1 MTDFYDELRDE
12 NAMLSALN
20 DAQRATIQNLV
31 GENKALEAENAHMV
45 AELVKARRIING
57 WANWHRRVAGD
68 SDDLPYLNGKAWD
81 DAEALAD
88 NSETFLRRKPLA
100 GGGDE

>member
-20 DAQRATIQNLV
+20 DAQAATIRDMGQDNR
-31 GENKALEAENAHMV
+31 ALEAENAHMV
-45 AELVKARRIING
+45 AELAKARRIING

-81 DAEALAD
+81 DAEALAN
-88 NSETFLRRKPLA
+88 NSETFLRSAALA
-100 GGGDE
+100 GGGE